1 MGQMVR
7 SSLESHRLNQVGI
20 SNHAGVMH
28 LTVAAALC
36 NLLPQIR
43 QPDIGPVPLDQI
55 LFSILA
61 SATALVARQ
70 AYQIAGVFVKQ

>member
-1 MGQMVR
+1 
-7 SSLESHRLNQVGI
+7 
-20 SNHAGVMH
+20 MH
-28 LTVAAALC
+28 LTVAAALS